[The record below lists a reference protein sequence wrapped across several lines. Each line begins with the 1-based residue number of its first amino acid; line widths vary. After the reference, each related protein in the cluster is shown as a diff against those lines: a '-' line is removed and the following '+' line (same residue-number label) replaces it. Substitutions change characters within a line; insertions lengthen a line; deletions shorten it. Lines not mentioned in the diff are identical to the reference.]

1 MVNDMEVSELLNNHI
16 KHQAEMDTFFIYD
29 VTFDILQLNVAG
41 RFTYEI
47 PLESISDES
56 KLVGWTHQLS
66 QKTWMTRDL
75 IGEFIRRVIYIK
87 GWNHIFNI

>member
-1 MVNDMEVSELLNNHI
+1 MEVSELLKNHI
-16 KHQAEMDTFFIYD
+16 EHVEKMDNFFIYD
-29 VTFDILQLNVAG
+29 PTFDILQLNVEG

-47 PLESISDES
+47 PMESILDES

-75 IGEFIRRVIYIK
+75 IGEFIRRVIAIK
-87 GWNHIFNI
+87 GWKHIFNI